1 MEHVEEAERKGL
13 VLISVRVPQSTFSLL
28 HHLSQ
33 STGLTV
39 SELIRRACVKFI
51 LEAPEELP
59 LELKAKTV
67 RISIESIIET
77 IKDIRF
83 IYHKAQEA
91 YSQLRAL
98 KHENLPIHAIKAIE
112 ELERA
117 ILERTEK
124 FNQWL
129 MEKAG
134 EGGEKQC
141 Q

>member
-1 MEHVEEAERKGL
+1 LEGYIEEAERRGL
-13 VLISVRVPQSTFSLL
+13 VLISVRIPESTFSLL
-28 HHLSQ
+28 RHLSQ

-39 SELIRRACVKFI
+39 SELVRRACVKFI

-67 RISIESIIET
+67 RVSVENIIET
-77 IKDIRF
+77 IRDIRF

-91 YSQLRAL
+91 YSQLRTL
-98 KHENLPIHAIKAIE
+98 KHERLPSHAVKAVE
-112 ELERA
+112 ELEKA
-117 ILERTEK
+117 ILERTTR

-134 EGGEKQC
+134 EGGGKK
-141 Q
+141 